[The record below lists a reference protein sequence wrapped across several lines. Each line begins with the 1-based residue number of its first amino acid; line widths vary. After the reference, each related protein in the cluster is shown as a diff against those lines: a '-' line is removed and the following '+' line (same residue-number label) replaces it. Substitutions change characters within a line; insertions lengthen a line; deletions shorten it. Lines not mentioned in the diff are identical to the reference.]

1 MYHRLASF
9 ARAIYKIVLMKVHD
23 VCSFSDI
30 LLHQKWQTALQL
42 YLHYRLPFS

>member
-1 MYHRLASF
+1 MHNLDKDILIENIKR
-9 ARAIYKIVLMKVHD
+9 LMKEHD